1 VVISEPDKNRVILI
15 MANSL
20 IAKYKQ
26 AMQHPSLQK
35 IVRNMGWLFFDKL
48 VRMFLG
54 LLVGAWVARY
64 LGPSPYGELAYVLA
78 IIAAFQAVALLG
90 MDGIIVRDIAR
101 NEESAGQIL
110 GTAFALRL
118 FAGGLC
124 WLAAVGSMAWL
135 HGWQDRS
142 VLIAALAG
150 SSLIFQAADTIDL
163 WFQSQSQSRRTVLA
177 KLVAY
182 ILSNG
187 IKVVLILNKAP
198 LIAFAAV
205 LAFDVFVAAIA
216 LIVAYY
222 YFPCKSH
229 LRVIKAKATCI
240 LGESWPFMLSGLS
253 IIIYMRID
261 QIMIKEMLGEKE
273 LGIYSAVLPLATL
286 WQFIPM
292 TLVAS
297 LAPFL
302 AKQKAESEIAYM
314 NSLQNIF
321 RLFSLL
327 GWLVCLPIMLLS
339 GVIVNILYGKAYADG
354 ASILMI
360 YIFTN
365 IFINMGVAQSLWL
378 LNENKPK
385 ISLYKTLIGVLTSL
399 IGNAILIPRMGVVGV
414 AVVAVFAQFF
424 SAMLSNLIFAPNIF
438 RIQLRSLLLLK
449 PHN

>member
-1 VVISEPDKNRVILI
+1 VVISEPDKHRVILI
-15 MANSL
+15 MASSL

-26 AMQHPSLQK
+26 VMQHPSLQK

-48 VRMFLG
+48 VRMSLG

-64 LGPSPYGELAYVLA
+64 LGPSQYGELAYVLA
-78 IIAAFQAVALLG
+78 FIAAFQAVALLG

-142 VLIAALAG
+142 VQIAALAG

-229 LRVIKAKATCI
+229 LQAIKTKAIHI

-302 AKQKAESEIAYM
+302 AKQKAESEVAYM

-339 GVIVNILYGKAYADG
+339 GVIVNILYGNAYADG

-414 AVVAVFAQFF
+414 AVVAVVAQFL